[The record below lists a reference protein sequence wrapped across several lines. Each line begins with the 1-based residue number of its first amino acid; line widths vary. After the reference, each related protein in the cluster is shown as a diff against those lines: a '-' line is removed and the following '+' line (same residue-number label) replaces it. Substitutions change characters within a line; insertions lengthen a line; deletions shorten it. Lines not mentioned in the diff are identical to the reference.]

1 MAKIKLSKQEKIEG
15 LLLIIFVISTIP
27 FYLMRL
33 NELVLLSTSLIVIAM
48 LVLWIKNAKTYIE
61 KNNRTTYNTL
71 MYILGIYSKSA
82 SLIAHSFCLIK
93 LPFSRE
99 IFIVAIFSIFIYI
112 IISLVNKEYRNA
124 LWGFIYKMI

>member
-33 NELVLLSTSLIVIAM
+33 NELVLLSTSLIVIVL
-48 LVLWIKNAKTYIE
+48 LVLWIKNAKAYIE

-82 SLIAHSFCLIK
+82 SLIAHSFYLIK

-99 IFIVAIFSIFIYI
+99 IFLVAIFSIFIYI

>member
-15 LLLIIFVISTIP
+15 LLLIIFIISTIP

-33 NELVLLSTSLIVIAM
+33 NELVLLSTSLIVIAL
-48 LVLWIKNAKTYIE
+48 LVLWIKNAKAYIE
-61 KNNRTTYNTL
+61 RNNRQTYNTL
-71 MYILGIYSKSA
+71 MFILGVYSKSA
-82 SLIAHSFCLIK
+82 SLIAHSFYLIK
-93 LPFSRE
+93 LPFSSE
-99 IFIVAIFSIFIYI
+99 IFLVAIFSIFIYI

>member
-33 NELVLLSTSLIVIAM
+33 NELVLLSTSLIVIAL
-48 LVLWIKNAKTYIE
+48 LVLWIKNAKAYIE
-61 KNNRTTYNTL
+61 RNNRTTYNTL

-82 SLIAHSFCLIK
+82 SLMAHSFCLIK

-99 IFIVAIFSIFIYI
+99 IFLVAIFSIFIYI

>member
-33 NELVLLSTSLIVIAM
+33 NELVLLSTSLIVIAL

-82 SLIAHSFCLIK
+82 SLMAHSFCLIK

>member
-33 NELVLLSTSLIVIAM
+33 NELVLLSTSLIVIVL
-48 LVLWIKNAKTYIE
+48 LVLWIKNAKAYIE
-61 KNNRTTYNTL
+61 RNNRQTYNTL
-71 MYILGIYSKSA
+71 MFILGVYSKSA
-82 SLIAHSFCLIK
+82 SLIAHSFYLIK

-99 IFIVAIFSIFIYI
+99 IFLVAIFSIFIYI